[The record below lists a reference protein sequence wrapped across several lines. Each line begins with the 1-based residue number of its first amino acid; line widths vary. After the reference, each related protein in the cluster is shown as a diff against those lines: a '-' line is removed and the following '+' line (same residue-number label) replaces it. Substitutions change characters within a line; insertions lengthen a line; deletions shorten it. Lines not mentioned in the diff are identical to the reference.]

1 MDEEALLK
9 QFAAQFAHGPDDA
22 DGEENAAGQPMRRP
36 QRKVPILLRTRPRT
50 MPINRPQPLI
60 PNNS

>member
-22 DGEENAAGQPMRRP
+22 DDTDARP
-36 QRKVPILLRTRPRT
+36 QHKVPIPRRTRLRT

>member
-9 QFAAQFAHGPDDA
+9 HSPRNSRMVQTMPTT
-22 DGEENAAGQPMRRP
+22 PMRRP
-36 QRKVPILLRTRPRT
+36 QHKVPIPRRTRLRT

>member
-9 QFAAQFAHGPDDA
+9 QFAAQFAHGPDA
-22 DGEENAAGQPMRRP
+22 TTPMRRP
-36 QRKVPILLRTRPRT
+36 QHKVPIPRRTRLRT

>member
-22 DGEENAAGQPMRRP
+22 DDTE
-36 QRKVPILLRTRPRT
+36 VPIPRRTRLRT

>member
-9 QFAAQFAHGPDDA
+9 QFAAQFAPTT
-22 DGEENAAGQPMRRP
+22 PMRRP
-36 QRKVPILLRTRPRT
+36 QHKVPIPRRTRLQT

>member
-22 DGEENAAGQPMRRP
+22 DDTDAAAAAQGADSTANR
-36 QRKVPILLRTRPRT
+36 LRT

>member
-9 QFAAQFAHGPDDA
+9 QFAAQFAHGQTMPTT
-22 DGEENAAGQPMRRP
+22 PMRRP
-36 QRKVPILLRTRPRT
+36 QHKVPIPRRTRLRT